1 MIEPI
6 AWRVKEDGQIFNIKR
21 NIVDLFVV
29 SLAWPDLD
37 LCISTEKTLDD
48 AHAAIFKYINE
59 GKK

>member
-6 AWRVKEDGQIFNIKR
+6 AWRVKEDGQIFNIER

-29 SLAWPDLD
+29 SLVWPDLD

-48 AHAAIFKYINE
+48 AHSAIFKYINE